1 MVERLGPLNKRFVK
15 PQTAQEAVLYELRRR
30 IVSGEFA
37 PGSQI
42 LQDALADE
50 LGVSRVPVREALR
63 TLEGEGQVS
72 YEPHRGYFV
81 VELDLNELVE
91 IYRLRDLLEPEATAK
106 AFPNITKEDLNR
118 MEESMRDM
126 VQAIKGGDNA
136 AMTAANRRFH
146 FSIFAPCR
154 MPRLIRILDQLWN
167 ASDIYRAVYFFE
179 FDRKNLMHS
188 EHIEIFEALKRR
200 DLQTLLDLLQTHRT
214 HAIPALKRLLGRE
227 KAVAGK

>member
-1 MVERLGPLNKRFVK
+1 MNKRFVK

-30 IVSGEFA
+30 IVAGEIA

-42 LQDALADE
+42 LQDALAEE

-81 VELDLNELVE
+81 VELNLDELVE

-106 AFPNITKEDLNR
+106 AFPNITDEDIDR
-118 MEESMRDM
+118 MAASMEEM
-126 VQAIKGGDNA
+126 VKAIEVGDNA
-136 AMTAANRRFH
+136 MMTTANRRFH
-146 FSIFAPCR
+146 FAIFAPCR
-154 MPRLIRILDQLWN
+154 MPRLIRILEQLWN

-179 FDRKNLMHS
+179 FDRKNLMHR
-188 EHIEIFEALKRR
+188 EHVKIFEALKRR
-200 DLQTLLDLLQTHRT
+200 DLNTLLDLLHQHRT
-214 HAIPALKRLLGRE
+214 HAIPALKRSLARHGN
-227 KAVAGK
+227 AQNASSGK

>member
-1 MVERLGPLNKRFVK
+1 MK

-30 IVSGEFA
+30 IVSGEFE

-42 LQDALADE
+42 LQDALAEE

-106 AFPNITKEDLNR
+106 AFPNITKEDL
-118 MEESMRDM
+118 D
-126 VQAIKGGDNA
+126 
-136 AMTAANRRFH
+136 
-146 FSIFAPCR
+146 
-154 MPRLIRILDQLWN
+154 
-167 ASDIYRAVYFFE
+167 
-179 FDRKNLMHS
+179 
-188 EHIEIFEALKRR
+188 
-200 DLQTLLDLLQTHRT
+200 
-214 HAIPALKRLLGRE
+214 
-227 KAVAGK
+227 